1 MKLIISL
8 LIKSLAVFVS
18 AYLLPGVNVDSY
30 TTALMVAIVL
40 GIINLLIKPILVLLT
55 LPINILTL
63 GLFTLVINAALVLLT
78 SSLVPGFKVEGWL
91 SALLFAL
98 VLSIVSSFL
107 YSLT

>member
-1 MKLIISL
+1 MNLFISL
-8 LIKSLAVFVS
+8 LVRSLAVFVS
-18 AYLLPGVNVDSY
+18 AYLIPGVNVDSY
-30 TTALMVAIVL
+30 ATALMVAIVL
-40 GIINLLIKPILVLLT
+40 GIINLLIKPILILLT

-78 SSLVPGFKVEGWL
+78 SSLVSGFKVDGWL

-107 YSLT
+107 HSLT